1 IGRLRSNSVQ
11 GQQLFSQS
19 LSRLGQHF
27 CKRSAVGTI
36 KKLNKILQAARLLAE
51 VSRRSN
57 QLLEFTNGD
66 RTNSRHTEH
75 PRCLQLAHRDL
86 DVRPV
91 GVLGQKC
98 ADDDLEPALGG
109 PPVLWPPCARE
120 YFVHA
125 RNLLAWRSECAPGH
139 WIEAERLVYPR
150 AMSNG
155 AEGLNRAI
163 SHS

>member
-27 CKRSAVGTI
+27 CKRPAVGTI
-36 KKLNKILQAARLLAE
+36 KKLDKILQATRLLAE

-57 QLLEFTNGD
+57 QLLEFANTDCTDPN
-66 RTNSRHTEH
+66 HTEH
-75 PRCLQLAHRDL
+75 TRCLQLTHRNL

-98 ADDDLEPALGG
+98 ADDDLEPAVGG

-125 RNLLAWRSECAPGH
+125 CNLLAWRSECEPGH
-139 WIEAERLVYPR
+139 RMESR
-150 AMSNG
+150 AFSLPKG
-155 AEGLNRAI
+155 HVQRCRRPK
-163 SHS
+163 SRHSPH